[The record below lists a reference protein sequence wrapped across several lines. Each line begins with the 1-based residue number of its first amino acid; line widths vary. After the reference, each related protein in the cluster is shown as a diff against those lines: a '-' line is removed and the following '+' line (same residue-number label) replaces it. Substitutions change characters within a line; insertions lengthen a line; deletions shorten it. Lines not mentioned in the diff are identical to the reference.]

1 VVRLGAVILPDTNGS
16 DGRKRR
22 MSTTSENV
30 EFDPFDASVGIPHEL
45 FDELRSECPVARIPV
60 GWFLTRHAEVLS
72 AVRDVESFR
81 TSYREPG
88 VVVPDEE
95 LLLPEM
101 PEPRHG
107 KVRRIVNAVVGWHK
121 TVRVEQFVRDLSNEY
136 LDPLLER
143 GHGEMVA
150 EYASPI
156 PINVMAHLIG
166 VPREDWPLFRQ
177 WSDDVVAGEYVNKN
191 RTERGEG
198 FGGGHPE
205 FAAYVDALIADRR
218 ASGEL
223 HDDLVSRLLAT
234 EVGGM
239 RLTDV
244 EIRTQLI
251 SLILGGNETTRHL
264 IGNLLVR
271 LATDPALFA
280 RLKADP
286 SLVAAAVDES
296 LRLDPPV
303 HQMIRTVEVGTE
315 RFGPSMCPG
324 DKIVYAVSSANRDD
338 AVFDHPAEFRVDRD
352 NGRDHLAFGDGPHV
366 CPGQAI
372 ARLEGRVTIEEF
384 LARVARVEPEP
395 GWEPR
400 KVPIFWANGPVDVRV
415 RLVAE

>member
-1 VVRLGAVILPDTNGS
+1 
-16 DGRKRR
+16 
-22 MSTTSENV
+22 
-30 EFDPFDASVGIPHEL
+30 
-45 FDELRSECPVARIPV
+45 
-60 GWFLTRHAEVLS
+60 
-72 AVRDVESFR
+72 
-81 TSYREPG
+81 
-88 VVVPDEE
+88 
-95 LLLPEM
+95 
-101 PEPRHG
+101 
-107 KVRRIVNAVVGWHK
+107 
-121 TVRVEQFVRDLSNEY
+121 
-136 LDPLLER
+136 
-143 GHGEMVA
+143 
-150 EYASPI
+150 
-156 PINVMAHLIG
+156 MAHLIG
-166 VPREDWPLFRQ
+166 VPREDWPLFRK
-177 WSDDVVAGEYVNKN
+177 WSDEVVEGEYVNKN

-218 ASGEL
+218 ETGEL
-223 HDDLVSRLLAT
+223 HDDLVSRLLVT
-234 EVGGM
+234 EVGGL
-239 RLTDV
+239 RLTDI

-271 LATDPALFA
+271 LATDPDLFA

-303 HQMIRTVEVGTE
+303 HQMLRTVEVETD

-324 DKIVYAVSSANRDD
+324 DKIIYAVSSANRDA
-338 AVFDHPAEFRVDRD
+338 AVFDDPARFRVDRG

-372 ARLEGRVTIEEF
+372 ARLEGRVTIEE
-384 LARVARVEPEP
+384 LLRRVASIEPEP

-415 RLVAE
+415 RLVADPTAPSNVG

>member
-1 VVRLGAVILPDTNGS
+1 MG
-16 DGRKRR
+16 
-22 MSTTSENV
+22 TSNEIV
-30 EFDPFDASVGIPHEL
+30 DFDPFDASVGIPHER
-45 FDELRSECPVARIPV
+45 FEELRQTCPVARVPV

-88 VVVPDEE
+88 VVVPEEE

-136 LDPLLER
+136 LDPIVER
-143 GHGEMVA
+143 GHGELVS

-166 VPREDWPLFRQ
+166 VPRVDWPLFRQ
-177 WSDDVVAGEYVNKN
+177 WSDEVVEGEYVNKN

-218 ASGEL
+218 ATGEM
-223 HDDLVSRLLAT
+223 HDDLVSRLLVT
-234 EVGGM
+234 EVGGL
-239 RLTDV
+239 RLTDI

-280 RLKADP
+280 QLKADP

-303 HQMIRTVEVGTE
+303 HQMLRTVEVE
-315 RFGPSMCPG
+315 IDRFGPTMCPG
-324 DKIVYAVSSANRDD
+324 DKIIYAVSSANRDA
-338 AVFDHPAEFRVDRD
+338 AVFDGPSEFRVDRD

-372 ARLEGRVTIEEF
+372 ARLEGRVTIEE
-384 LARVARVEPEP
+384 LLRRVATLEPEP

-415 RLVAE
+415 RLTAG